1 MFLANACALEKL
13 RMDKPEVVE
22 RCSATAGLSLGEYN
36 AICFSGMLS
45 FEECLKV
52 VRVRADAMHE
62 DRDLGDACHALLSG
76 W

>member
-1 MFLANACALEKL
+1 MLDPSHHSIAPL
-13 RMDKPEVVE
+13 D
-22 RCSATAGLSLGEYN
+22 TAAELHWRYN